1 MYYIQTEIRGKPVTY
16 LSSQPDDAAL
26 AASYATANTS
36 VLRVA
41 QEIYTSYCQTHS
53 RPQRPAGVAIDRD
66 THRGQLIFKGKPV
79 LLPDECFIP
88 FSEIEVTE
96 VAEVQSENTGS

>member
-1 MYYIQTEIRGKPVTY
+1 MTY

-26 AASYATANTS
+26 AASYATAHTS

-41 QEIYTSYCQTHS
+41 QEIYTSYCQTHA
-53 RPQRPAGVAIDRD
+53 RPQRPTGVAIDRD

-96 VAEVQSENTGS
+96 ITEVHSDSVSS